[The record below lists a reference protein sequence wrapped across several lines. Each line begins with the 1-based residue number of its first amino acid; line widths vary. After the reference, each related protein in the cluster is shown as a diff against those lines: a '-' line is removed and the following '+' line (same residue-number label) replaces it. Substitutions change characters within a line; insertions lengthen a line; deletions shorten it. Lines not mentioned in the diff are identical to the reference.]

1 MDFTMSHDASDRSRS
16 LSRRTLLAS
25 AAALT
30 GLAAMPA
37 RRAQAQVQPVSESAT
52 LTLPG
57 GKVVGATVYLPPNVP
72 APAVLLLHDRWGMTD
87 VLRERAASLAL
98 DRYIVVCVD
107 LFGGR
112 VAETPL
118 EAEKFAAALDP
129 QEAVATVNGWVNWIR
144 ADARCNRN
152 VGLLGFGMGGAMAV
166 EASVQTPVQ
175 AVVLYYT
182 PINKRPEL
190 MLRLTAPIV
199 GHYSERNRAFSSA
212 AVEDLQFQLQKANK
226 QSRLHLYDADPDFAN
241 PASPQFARGDA
252 LLAWN
257 RTVAFLRATLGAGA

>member
-1 MDFTMSHDASDRSRS
+1 MSHDT
-16 LSRRTLLAS
+16 SRRSKSIARRTILAG

-30 GLAAMPA
+30 GLAAALPV
-37 RRAQAQVQPVSESAT
+37 RRARAQVQPVSENAT

-57 GKVVGATVYLPPNVP
+57 GKMVGATVYLPPNLP

-107 LFGGR
+107 LFSGR
-112 VAETPL
+112 VAETPV
-118 EAEKFAAALDP
+118 EAEKLAAALDP
-129 QEAVATVNGWVNWIR
+129 QEAAATVNGWVNWIR

-152 VGLLGFGMGGAMAV
+152 VGLLGFGIGGAMAI
-166 EASVQTPVQ
+166 EASVLTPVQ

-190 MLRLTAPIV
+190 MLRLTAPII
-199 GHYSERNRAFSSA
+199 GHYSERNPAFSIG

-226 QSRLHLYDADPDFAN
+226 KSRLHLYDADPDFAN